1 MLRYVGRRVAGL
13 ALVLLIV
20 LTLVFFMLRAAPGG
34 PAEAYLGMNP
44 TPEKVAEVERRLGLD
59 QPIWVQYGTFVG
71 NLLAGDFG
79 RSLFSDRPVIEII
92 AERLPVT
99 LELSLIAF
107 VFWVA
112 AGLLAGAVAARKR
125 DSFLDGCVR
134 VISVIALS
142 IPSFWLGLVLV
153 VVFGLYVQGVLP
165 SSGWVRFGD
174 DPLEN
179 LRGVILPAFAL
190 GLGSGAI
197 IARTLRASM
206 IDTAQADYVSFAR
219 AMGMPERRILR
230 RITARN
236 AIIPTA
242 TVIGLMLGVFISGT
256 VLVENVFNL
265 PGIGQTIVAAFK
277 QHDYPLAIACTLITA
292 TVFLVTNLIVD
303 LLYFVLN
310 PRIRAGFLNGTAR

>member
-34 PAEAYLGMNP
+34 SAEAYLGMNP

-71 NLLAGDFG
+71 NLLTGDFG
-79 RSLFSDRPVIEII
+79 RSLFSDRPVIDII

-112 AGLLAGAVAARKR
+112 V
-125 DSFLDGCVR
+125 
-134 VISVIALS
+134 
-142 IPSFWLGLVLV
+142 
-153 VVFGLYVQGVLP
+153 GLYVKGVLP
-165 SSGWVRFGD
+165 SSGWVHFGD
-174 DPLEN
+174 DPVEN
-179 LRGVILPAFAL
+179 LRTVILPAFAL

-197 IARTLRASM
+197 IARTLPASM
-206 IDTAQADYVSFAR
+206 IDIAQADYVSFAR
-219 AMGMPERRILR
+219 AMGMPERHILR

-242 TVIGLMLGVFISGT
+242 TVIGL
-256 VLVENVFNL
+256 
-265 PGIGQTIVAAFK
+265 
-277 QHDYPLAIACTLITA
+277 TA
-292 TVFLVTNLIVD
+292 T
-303 LLYFVLN
+303 
-310 PRIRAGFLNGTAR
+310 PSRRRTASSRS